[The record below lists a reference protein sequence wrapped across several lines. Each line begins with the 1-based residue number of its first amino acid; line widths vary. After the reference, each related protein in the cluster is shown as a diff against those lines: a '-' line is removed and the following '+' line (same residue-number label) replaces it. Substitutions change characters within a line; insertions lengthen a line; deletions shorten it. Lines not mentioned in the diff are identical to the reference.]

1 MHRPSS
7 VRAAVA
13 LGAVALLVALVPLNA
28 FAASPRKDAGY
39 QGSST
44 QKSGN
49 LTLPVDL
56 RVAKDGKS
64 VTRFDIQ
71 WTSKCASP
79 TGRLALG
86 GLSVTLKKAV
96 SKQGSFGD
104 NASFTRDFGNGQ
116 KGLFTV
122 VLKGKFNKKTA
133 AKGTFKVSISIRDAA
148 NQQVD
153 TCESGSIRWQVR
165 D

>member
-1 MHRPSS
+1 MHRSSS
-7 VRAAVA
+7 VRAAI
-13 LGAVALLVALVPLNA
+13 AVGVVALV
-28 FAASPRKDAGY
+28 AALVPISALAAAPRKDAGY
-39 QGSST
+39 QGFST

-64 VTRFDIQ
+64 VSRFDIQ

-79 TGRLALG
+79 TGRGALG

-104 NASFTRDFGNGQ
+104 TSTFTRDFGGGQ
-116 KGLFTV
+116 TGAFTV
-122 VLKGKFNKKTA
+122 VLKGKFTKKTL
-133 AKGTFKVSISIRDAA
+133 AKGTFKVSVSIHDATNA
-148 NQQVD
+148 QID
-153 TCESGSIRWQVR
+153 TCDSGLISWQAR